1 MSFLFVLWFAC
12 LLDLLFGDPR
22 WFPHPVRLIGWF
34 ATRMEIFTRSLSL
47 SERNGGSL
55 TVLLVLLVTGS
66 ICAAIFFILLRL
78 PLPVFLIGAA
88 FILYTTIAARDLT
101 GHARQVYDALGTD
114 LESARRRVALIVG
127 RDTDQLDEPGII
139 RACVESVAENMSDG
153 IVAPLF
159 WATIGAVFA
168 FPAGGMWPVVCG
180 VTTAMLYKAIN
191 TMDSMF
197 GYMNEQYRDFGSCP
211 ARLDDVVNFIP
222 ARLSGLALVLAA
234 PLCNCSMKNSW
245 AILRRDRARH
255 TSPNAG
261 WPEAAVAGALSLAL
275 GGDSWY
281 FGNLTSKPVLG
292 DLLHAPVPNHILRA
306 NRLILTAST
315 LCLLCFTFCYLILQ
329 FLL

>member
-1 MSFLFVLWFAC
+1 M
-12 LLDLLFGDPR
+12 
-22 WFPHPVRLIGWF
+22 
-34 ATRMEIFTRSLSL
+34 
-47 SERNGGSL
+47 SERNGGRL

-66 ICAAIFFILLRL
+66 ICAATLFMLSRL

-88 FILYTTIAARDLT
+88 FVLYTTIAARDLT
-101 GHARQVYDALGTD
+101 GHARQVYEALGTD

-180 VTTAMLYKAIN
+180 VTTAMLYKAVN

-197 GYMNEQYRDFGSCP
+197 GYKNEQYREFGFCP
-211 ARLDDVVNFIP
+211 ARLDDVVNFFP

-234 PLCNCSMKNSW
+234 SLNNCSMKNSW
-245 AILRRDRARH
+245 AVLRRDRAKH
-255 TSPNAG
+255 ASPNAG
-261 WPEAAVAGALSLAL
+261 WPEAAVAGALGLQL

-281 FGNLTSKPVLG
+281 FGNLTSKPTLG
-292 DLLHAPVPNHILRA
+292 DPLHPPVPNHILQA

-315 LCLLCFTFCYLILQ
+315 LCLLCFTIGYLILQ